1 MGFTEI
7 LTIVFVLLKVFGI
20 VSWSWW
26 VVFLPE
32 IIAIVLYV
40 FLLIV
45 GIVST
50 HKTTCSDPRWSTW
63 GNEPI
68 RSQRLKQ
75 AGYDPV
81 AVQKEV
87 NKLF

>member
-26 VVFLPE
+26 VVFL
-32 IIAIVLYV
+32 
-40 FLLIV
+40 LIV

-50 HKTTCSDPRWSTW
+50 HKTTKSFRKRFD
-63 GNEPI
+63 EFD
-68 RSQRLKQ
+68 L
-75 AGYDPV
+75 
-81 AVQKEV
+81 
-87 NKLF
+87 

>member
-40 FLLIV
+40 FFADCRNCFY
-45 GIVST
+45 T
-50 HKTTCSDPRWSTW
+50 QNC
-63 GNEPI
+63 
-68 RSQRLKQ
+68 
-75 AGYDPV
+75 
-81 AVQKEV
+81 
-87 NKLF
+87 

>member
-40 FLLIV
+40 FLVIV
-45 GIVST
+45 GIVSA
-50 HKTTCSDPRWSTW
+50 HKTTKSFRKRFD
-63 GNEPI
+63 EFD
-68 RSQRLKQ
+68 L
-75 AGYDPV
+75 
-81 AVQKEV
+81 
-87 NKLF
+87 

>member
-1 MGFTEI
+1 MIMLKNAGVVAFITSQSGTAASQGNPTVKKSAAEI
-7 LTIVFVLLKVFGI
+7 AK
-20 VSWSWW
+20 
-26 VVFLPE
+26 E
-32 IIAIVLYV
+32 IYN
-40 FLLIV
+40 
-45 GIVST
+45 G
-50 HKTTCSDPRWSTW
+50 TCSDPRWSTW

-75 AGYDPV
+75 AGDDPV